1 MLKASLSSDT
11 IFTDVFLPNGTDG
24 HVSVILRTRQ
34 KVLQRSCTKSGS
46 GSLPECTIK
55 LFYDRK
61 VKKVMYAE
69 CKREFVH
76 LLIGFLTYPLGCVI
90 KNTAKQI
97 AGAAACHLGRSFS
110 NLYTSAATLDAA
122 GFMGRGPVPQ
132 IHINRD
138 VAESVPW
145 PV

>member
-1 MLKASLSSDT
+1 
-11 IFTDVFLPNGTDG
+11 
-24 HVSVILRTRQ
+24 
-34 KVLQRSCTKSGS
+34 
-46 GSLPECTIK
+46 
-55 LFYDRK
+55 
-61 VKKVMYAE
+61 MYAE